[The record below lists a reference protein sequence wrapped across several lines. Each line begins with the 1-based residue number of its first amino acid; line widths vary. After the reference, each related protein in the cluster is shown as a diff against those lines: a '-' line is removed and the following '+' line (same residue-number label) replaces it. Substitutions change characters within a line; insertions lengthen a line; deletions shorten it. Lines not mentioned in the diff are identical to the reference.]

1 MRAGTFVSRVVWLV
15 VLAFAG
21 YAVIAAGSSYFQV
34 RSLVDQAVD
43 AGSRGGRPARGRPAG
58 IRHRHPHGPP
68 ARRSPGRI
76 RPSAAEALDRTPR
89 RGDTSQV
96 PLELRP
102 VDRGRR
108 GGPRFPALDR
118 PDVHA
123 ENVIDHQSSPSM
135 ASVDWSYHRSG

>member
-1 MRAGTFVSRVVWLV
+1 MRIRTFINRVVSLV
-15 VLAFAG
+15 VLAGAG
-21 YAVIAAGSSYFQV
+21 YAVIAAGSSYLQV

-43 AGSRGGRPARGRPAG
+43 EASKRVRTTAAPTQ
-58 IRHRHPHGPP
+58 
-68 ARRSPGRI
+68 PGAALQEFVADTRT
-76 RPSAAEALDRTPR
+76 AEALDRDPR

-123 ENVIDHQSSPSM
+123 ENVTDHQRSPSM
-135 ASVDWSYHRSG
+135 ASVDWSYHRNG